1 METITYPTPQAY
13 LAATENWLLER
24 EIDNNLVL
32 GLCNAFTAPDKPV
45 AGAHFINVVQNGRI
59 VATSI
64 KTWRKI
70 IVTGYTENPEA
81 VALLAAYYR
90 EQQVE
95 NDGIF
100 GTTWHAET
108 FAACCNKKSTL
119 TIHMLV
125 HELLAVNE
133 LPLPEGKLVT
143 ATAADLEL
151 LLGWSMQFEID
162 VQVQPLKTRDEF
174 LPYVSKRVNDGDY
187 FMWMLDNEP
196 VCMAAVVR
204 KTKNTAIIG
213 LVYTPAVHRGKGY
226 ATGCVHALSKLL
238 LARGYRSCGLFTD
251 ADNPVSNG
259 IYRKIG
265 YVPGTTFTDISF

>member
-1 METITYPTPQAY
+1 MKTISYPTPKAY
-13 LAATENWLLER
+13 LEATENWLLQR
-24 EIDNNLVL
+24 EIDNNLIL
-32 GLCNAFTAPDKPV
+32 GLCNAFAAPDQP
-45 AGAHFINVVQNGRI
+45 AEGAHFINVLDNGRI

-81 VALLAAYYR
+81 VAMLAAYYR
-90 EQQVE
+90 QQQVKPE
-95 NDGIF
+95 GVF
-100 GTTWHAET
+100 GTTYHAHA
-108 FAACCNKKSTL
+108 FAACCGATSTL
-119 TIHMLV
+119 TINMLV
-125 HELLAVNE
+125 HELLTVNE
-133 LPLPEGKLVT
+133 LPLPEGELVT

-151 LLGWSMQFEID
+151 LLGWSMQFEVD
-162 VQVQPLKTRDEF
+162 VNAQPLKTREEF
-174 LPYVSKRVNDGDY
+174 LPYVSRRAEAGDY
-187 FMWMLDNEP
+187 FLWIAHGRP

-204 KTKNTAIIG
+204 KTKNTAIVG
-213 LVYTPAVHRGKGY
+213 LVYTPAALRGKGY

-265 YVPGTTFTDISF
+265 YLPGAAFTDLSF